1 LTYPNL
7 SPKPVFIVGNK
18 RSGST
23 LLVNMLN
30 EHPHVAITHESDIVW
45 ALYQCRHGA
54 PDAFEPF
61 PFDAPRGLEA
71 LIASYGDPLRELIP
85 PRPTPERLRNAF
97 FEIQRRV
104 IERGTAVHIPLKS
117 AKELVWIGDKKPVQ
131 HASPELCRFILEL
144 FPSAK
149 FIHVI
154 RHPSAVA
161 ASQQEAA
168 RTWPVVPD
176 YWKEQPA
183 AVFDRWR
190 IHEEWVLELKA
201 SLPGQVQSV
210 RLEDLCVNPK
220 EEMSKLFAL
229 LKLPITNELKERLTA
244 FVYRSPNA
252 KYLNRCT
259 SPTPAVERIMELYGY
274 TSDLLSMPPCKDP
287 AASEF
292 GNSLGAQSNR

>member
-1 LTYPNL
+1 LTYPIL
-7 SPKPVFIVGNK
+7 SPNPVFIVGNK

-30 EHPHVAITHESDIVW
+30 EHPHIAVTHESDIIW
-45 ALYQCRHGA
+45 ALYQCRQGT
-54 PDAFEPF
+54 PDAFETF

-71 LIASYGDPLRELIP
+71 LLASYGDALRELIS

-104 IERGTAVHIPLKS
+104 IERGTAVHVPLKS
-117 AKELVWIGDKKPVQ
+117 AGELAWIGDKKPVQ
-131 HASPELCRFILEL
+131 HASPELRRFILEL
-144 FPSAK
+144 FPGAI

-176 YWKEQPA
+176 YWRVPA
-183 AVFDRWR
+183 VLFDRWR

-201 SLPGQVQSV
+201 AFPRQIRTV
-210 RLEDLCVNPK
+210 RLEDLCANPK
-220 EEMSKLFAL
+220 EEISKLFAL
-229 LKLPITNELKERLTA
+229 LKLPITIPLQERLIT
-244 FVYRSPNA
+244 FVYRAPNA
-252 KYLNRCT
+252 KYLNRCA
-259 SPTPAVERIMELYGY
+259 SPPPAVARIMEMYGY
-274 TSDLLSMPPCKDP
+274 TSDLLSTALCKDP
-287 AASEF
+287 AAAEF
-292 GNSLGAQSNR
+292 GNSLGAQLNR